1 MHAREILDS
10 RGNPTVEVEVA
21 LASGSVGRAAV
32 PSGASTGTH
41 EAVELRDHDDR
52 YGGKGVRNAIHNVHT
67 VIEPELIGMEALQQ
81 GRVDRVLV
89 DLDGTAQKSRLGANA
104 VLGVSMAVARA
115 AAEDSDLPLY
125 RYIGGLGAGRLP
137 VPMLNVINGGAHAP
151 NQLDFQEFML
161 VPDGAT
167 SFSEGLRMAAE
178 TYHALGSLL
187 KERHLASGVG
197 DEGGYAPEL
206 SGEEEALE
214 LMVQAIAKA
223 GYRPGIDC
231 SLAIDPAA
239 SGFFHDGTYRV
250 GKERLTAEALVER
263 YRQWVDAYPIVSI
276 EDGLAEEDWTG
287 WEHLT
292 RVLGGRIQLVG
303 DDIFVTQVPRLQEGI
318 RRQVANSILIKLN
331 QVGTLT
337 ETLATMAVAQAAGYS
352 CVVSHRSG
360 ETEDTFIAD
369 LVVAAGTGQIKT
381 GAPARG
387 ERVAKYNRLLRI
399 EEELGDQ
406 AEYGPGPRR
415 ERPGGA

>member
-104 VLGVSMAVARA
+104 ILGVSMAVARA

-151 NQLDFQEFML
+151 NQLDFQEFLL

-239 SGFFHDGTYRV
+239 SGFFHDGIYRV